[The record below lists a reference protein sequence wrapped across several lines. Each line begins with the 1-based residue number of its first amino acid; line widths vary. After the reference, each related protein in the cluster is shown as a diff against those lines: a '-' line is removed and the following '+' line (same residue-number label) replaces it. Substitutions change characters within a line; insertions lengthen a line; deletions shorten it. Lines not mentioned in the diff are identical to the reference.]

1 MTKRRS
7 RRPLRLFWSSFG
19 HLGLVIDWSL
29 GVKGPRWSLIE
40 RQWPP
45 VSCPLPPVP
54 CLLSPAPLPPD
65 SRPLIPQ
72 PRPSLSAENL
82 KELLQS
88 AGASRVF
95 ARVKQPLPGP
105 IQIELEQEPDAM
117 GAALLVA
124 NGVDAIPVAH
134 RQLPGVGWG
143 TVNDTAAHSRMPMS
157 GLFESIKIFDRR
169 GRGGAG
175 HCPMLVR
182 IQGHGVIARQQA

>member
-134 RQLPGVGWG
+134 RPLPNANVR
-143 TVNDTAAHSRMPMS
+143 VVRVHQDIRPPRSRRCRSLTNVVSHP
-157 GLFESIKIFDRR
+157 GARCNCPPA
-169 GRGGAG
+169 GRTSD
-175 HCPMLVR
+175 C
-182 IQGHGVIARQQA
+182 